1 MFKNTHLNRIFKHI
15 ARNTRYK
22 SLNNIKYLTPY
33 HIKISMDIDKIIS
46 DLIIN
51 DLGDHPYPIE
61 FNIRIPKYK
70 KFKRGENKI
79 KYIDTIIND
88 KVKNYIPHP
97 ITIRYNGIYY
107 NIRWI
112 QDIKTPDDIYDLYY
126 NKKIKV
132 YNVRIHG
139 FLKKITD
146 PIFCILLNSSSY
158 KNLP

>member
-70 KFKRGENKI
+70 KFKRGKI
-79 KYIDTIIND
+79 K
-88 KVKNYIPHP
+88 
-97 ITIRYNGIYY
+97 
-107 NIRWI
+107 
-112 QDIKTPDDIYDLYY
+112 
-126 NKKIKV
+126 
-132 YNVRIHG
+132 
-139 FLKKITD
+139 
-146 PIFCILLNSSSY
+146 
-158 KNLP
+158 